1 MGKQEILRLVVP
13 CYNEEQI
20 LEESA
25 ARLLEKLRSLTGAG
39 KIAAGS
45 GILLVDDGSSD
56 RTWEIVCALQEA
68 NPEIA
73 GIRLSRNRG
82 HQIALWAGL
91 MTARKNSDAVI
102 SLDAD
107 LQDDIEVI
115 DRFVEEFRNGADIV
129 YGVRSCRDTDT
140 FFKRSTAEAFYRLMN
155 WFGVKILFNH
165 ADYRLMSRRALE
177 ALSEYREVN
186 LFLRGIVP
194 LLGFRQAVVTYERKA
209 AERPTHYPLRK
220 MLLLALDGITSF
232 SVTPIRLI
240 TLLGIVMLG
249 LSALGVI
256 YYWIVYLNGGTVR
269 GWTSQVFIIL
279 ILGGLQLFATGV
291 IGEYIGKIYMEVKAR
306 PRYFIE
312 DERGTDGEKR

>member
-1 MGKQEILRLVVP
+1 M
-13 CYNEEQI
+13 
-20 LEESA
+20 
-25 ARLLEKLRSLTGAG
+25 
-39 KIAAGS
+39 
-45 GILLVDDGSSD
+45 
-56 RTWEIVCALQEA
+56 
-68 NPEIA
+68 
-73 GIRLSRNRG
+73 
-82 HQIALWAGL
+82 
-91 MTARKNSDAVI
+91 
-102 SLDAD
+102 
-107 LQDDIEVI
+107 
-115 DRFVEEFRNGADIV
+115 
-129 YGVRSCRDTDT
+129 
-140 FFKRSTAEAFYRLMN
+140 
-155 WFGVKILFNH
+155 
-165 ADYRLMSRRALE
+165 
-177 ALSEYREVN
+177 N

-312 DERGTDGEKR
+312 EERGTDGEKR

>member
-140 FFKRSTAEAFYRLMN
+140 FFKRSTAEAFYRLM
-155 WFGVKILFNH
+155 
-165 ADYRLMSRRALE
+165 SRRALE

-312 DERGTDGEKR
+312 EERGTDGEKQ

>member
-1 MGKQEILRLVVP
+1 MEGQGILRLVVP

-20 LEESA
+20 LAESA
-25 ARLLEKLRSLTGAG
+25 ARLLAKLRSLSGAG
-39 KIAAGS
+39 KIAAAS

-56 RTWEIVCALQEA
+56 RTWEIICALREA

-73 GIRLSRNRG
+73 GIRLSRNCG

-91 MTARKNSDAVI
+91 MTARKNADAVI

-115 DRFVEEFRNGADIV
+115 DRFVEEFRNGSDIV
-129 YGVRSCRDTDT
+129 YGVRNDRGTDT
-140 FFKRSTAEAFYRLMN
+140 FFKRFTAEAFYRLMN
-155 WFGVKILFNH
+155 WCGVKILFNH

-177 ALSEYREVN
+177 ALSRYREVN

-194 LLGFRQAVVTYERKA
+194 LLGFRQSIVTYERKA
-209 AERPTHYPLRK
+209 ASRPTRYPLRK

-240 TLLGIVMLG
+240 TLLGIAMLF
-249 LSALGVI
+249 LSAVAVI
-256 YYWIVYLNGGTVR
+256 YYWIIHLNGGTVR

-291 IGEYIGKIYMEVKAR
+291 TGEYIGKIYMEVKAR

-312 DERGTDGEKR
+312 EECGTDGDGH

>member
-20 LEESA
+20 LEESV

-115 DRFVEEFRNGADIV
+115 DRFVEEFQNGADIV
-129 YGVRSCRDTDT
+129 YGVRSRRDTDT

-312 DERGTDGEKR
+312 EERGTDGEKR

>member
-1 MGKQEILRLVVP
+1 MEKQEILRLVVP
-13 CYNEEQI
+13 CYNEERI
-20 LEESA
+20 LEGSA
-25 ARLLEKLRSLTGAG
+25 ARLLEKLRSLTAAG

-56 RTWEIVCALQEA
+56 RTWEIICALQAA

-129 YGVRSCRDTDT
+129 YGVRRCRDTDT

-155 WFGVKILFNH
+155 WCGVKILFNH

-220 MLLLALDGITSF
+220 MLMLALDGITSF

-312 DERGTDGEKR
+312 EERGTDGEKP

>member
-1 MGKQEILRLVVP
+1 M
-13 CYNEEQI
+13 
-20 LEESA
+20 
-25 ARLLEKLRSLTGAG
+25 
-39 KIAAGS
+39 
-45 GILLVDDGSSD
+45 
-56 RTWEIVCALQEA
+56 QEA

-107 LQDDIEVI
+107 VQDDIEVI

-129 YGVRSCRDTDT
+129 YGVRSRRDTDT

-312 DERGTDGEKR
+312 EERGTDGEKR

>member
-73 GIRLSRNRG
+73 GIRLSRNCG

-115 DRFVEEFRNGADIV
+115 DRFVEEFRNG
-129 YGVRSCRDTDT
+129 RDTDT

-291 IGEYIGKIYMEVKAR
+291 IGEYIGKSCMEVKAR
-306 PRYFIE
+306 TRYFIE
-312 DERGTDGEKR
+312 EERGTDGEKR